1 MVFLVGMDLYAA
13 VPPSVH
19 LLIARSRLLISVQV
33 PLLELLDKSLYIFWF
48 LILIVQNVQSLN
60 ILESFELVLNL
71 SELGSDLDRSLHIVS
86 FLL

>member
-1 MVFLVGMDLYAA
+1 MVFLARMDLDAA

-19 LLIARSRLLISVQV
+19 LLIARSRLLMSVQV
-33 PLLELLDKSLYIFWF
+33 PLLELLHKSLDILWF
-48 LILIVQNVQSLN
+48 LILIVKNFQPLH

-71 SELGSDLDRSLHIVS
+71 SELGSDLDCSLNIVS